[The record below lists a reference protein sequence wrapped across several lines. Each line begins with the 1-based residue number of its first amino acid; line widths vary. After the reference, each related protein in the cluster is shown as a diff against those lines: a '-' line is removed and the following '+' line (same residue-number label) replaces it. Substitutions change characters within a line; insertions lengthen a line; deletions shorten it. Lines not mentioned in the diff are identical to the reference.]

1 MAEDLYQ
8 VLGVPRTADQ
18 NEIRRAYREQ
28 ARKYHPDI
36 NKDPSAE
43 ERFKRI
49 SEAHDVLSDPE
60 TRAQY
65 DRFGESF
72 RQYANAPGAS
82 SAGRRGTADQRSS
95 GPSGYSGWSNFSA
108 GDAQGVNW
116 EDLFGD
122 VFSGRGGGRGA
133 DHSAELELTVEEAFR
148 GGRRTIRLADPYG
161 GSREYEINIP
171 AGALDGERLRVSGA
185 GGAGRGDSADGD
197 LIVTLRVK
205 NTRRYKLHGANIEME
220 LPIAPWEAALGA
232 DVATE
237 TPAGPIT
244 VHVPAGSS
252 SGRRLRLR
260 GQGMPRRS
268 GPAGD
273 LYARIKIVVP
283 KELTRKERILFE
295 QLRDESKFE
304 PRKAS

>member
-8 VLGVPRTADQ
+8 VLGVPRSADQ
-18 NEIRRAYREQ
+18 KEIRRAYREK
-28 ARKYHPDI
+28 ARKYHPDV

-43 ERFKRI
+43 ETFKRI

-65 DRFGESF
+65 DRFGEDF
-72 RQYANAPGAS
+72 RQYADAASAPSGRTAAS
-82 SAGRRGTADQRSS
+82 SQRSS
-95 GPSGYSGWSNFSA
+95 GARYSGWTGGA
-108 GDAQGVNW
+108 GQQSVNW

-122 VFSGRGGGRGA
+122 VFGGRGRGA
-133 DHSAELELTVEEAFR
+133 DHTAELVLSVEEAYR
-148 GGRRTIRLADPYG
+148 GGRRPIRLADPAG
-161 GSREYEINIP
+161 GSREYEIDIP
-171 AGALDGERLRVSGA
+171 AGATDGQRIRIPGA
-185 GGAGRGDSADGD
+185 GGAGATEGDDGD
-197 LIVTLRVK
+197 LIVTLRVR
-205 NTRRYKLHGANIEME
+205 NSGRYRLTGADIEMD

-232 DVATE
+232 DVLTD
-237 TPAGPIT
+237 TPGGPLT

-268 GPAGD
+268 GTPGD
-273 LYARIKIVVP
+273 LYARVKIVVP
-283 KELTRKERILFE
+283 NPLTRKERRLFE
-295 QLRDESKFE
+295 ELRDESTFE